1 MDPILNHTTDGIS
14 LIKVKEETKC
24 VLEAFLKRS
33 LSHEDGAHV
42 GHVGRVYHD
51 PKKYAHR
58 SFQNKSGEGSP
69 KRTKKK
75 DQKRSKES
83 VREKDERSWSL
94 KFGEVSTQES
104 NSAWGSLHEEI
115 NRVEES
121 KHGFNTNIKKL
132 LRRSST
138 KEKASL
144 KPKSLSVGSKSRES
158 FENVLDGHEKDPGKG
173 DSMKRQKPPNP
184 FLACTKA
191 GSMDSLVQEE
201 QKQKEVETLDKHSS
215 QGAPN
220 KHSRPFSWKSLLK
233 KKSSKDHR
241 NQIDSKPVRPSTLAV
256 NPCYRRDSPH
266 KQAQEYEFSESL
278 RCLVID
284 GAAAESMQYVDDAEI
299 YTMAAK
305 KLDKLVQHKKLKSP
319 VASTQLPVIPCS
331 DGEAAKPP
339 VLENNNVTANE
350 TSTIEEKDEVFRKLV
365 ALLQEQAG
373 VINQKISSD
382 PFLRNSLARMSYGSF
397 SRLAEVFTSLTEV
410 PTSEVGASVSPELT
424 KIALTM
430 ELTRK
435 VVGINS
441 HAVQTLM
448 GYSMQYMDMFVPWL
462 QKQGGWENIV
472 AHGDIP
478 DLQVD

>member
-58 SFQNKSGEGSP
+58 SFQNKSGDGSP

-241 NQIDSKPVRPSTLAV
+241 NQIDSKPVRPSSLAV

-266 KQAQEYEFSESL
+266 KQAQEY
-278 RCLVID
+278 
-284 GAAAESMQYVDDAEI
+284 VDDAEI
-299 YTMAAK
+299 YTMAAE

-373 VINQKISSD
+373 VINQKVRSI
-382 PFLRNSLARMSYGSF
+382 LRAR
-397 SRLAEVFTSLTEV
+397 L
-410 PTSEVGASVSPELT
+410 
-424 KIALTM
+424 
-430 ELTRK
+430 
-435 VVGINS
+435 
-441 HAVQTLM
+441 
-448 GYSMQYMDMFVPWL
+448 
-462 QKQGGWENIV
+462 
-472 AHGDIP
+472 
-478 DLQVD
+478 